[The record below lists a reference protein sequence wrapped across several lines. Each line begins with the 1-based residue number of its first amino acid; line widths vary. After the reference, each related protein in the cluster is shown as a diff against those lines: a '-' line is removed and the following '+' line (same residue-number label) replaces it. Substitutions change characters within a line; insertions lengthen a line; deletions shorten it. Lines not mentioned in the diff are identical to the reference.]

1 MAMEITNNYTNYA
14 AGSMAETGAANS
26 TQKKETEKTGETA
39 NSKSK
44 STATYLSELAKL
56 APSVEFRVGNGH
68 ASTKTGQTLTINPK
82 LLEKMQNDPEKEKE
96 MKELIRGV
104 ETMTKL
110 SDSINNASGWK
121 TVFRHSYIDENGK
134 YCHIALIRN
143 EHGYKMSEKLRE
155 ERRKNS
161 EKLIEKS
168 KEKATKKKEELQ
180 EALEEKRTDKGE
192 EKTGKA
198 EEIIKEKIDAA
209 KDGMTYMDDSDFK
222 TIIEAIREDKESK
235 TDNQKQTQ
243 LGTVLDLRI

>member
-1 MAMEITNNYTNYA
+1 MAMEITNNYSNYA
-14 AGSMAETGAANS
+14 AGSMAGSGAANS
-26 TQKKETEKTGETA
+26 TQKKKAERTPETV
-39 NSKSK
+39 NSKSQ
-44 STATYLSELAKL
+44 STDHYMRELEKL

-68 ASTKTGQTLTINPK
+68 ASAKTGQTLTINPK

-110 SDSINNASGWK
+110 SDSMNSACGWK

-155 ERRKNS
+155 ERKKNS

-168 KEKATKKKEELQ
+168 KKKAAKRKEELQ
-180 EALEEKRTDKGE
+180 ETLEKKRMEKGE
-192 EKTGKA
+192 E
-198 EEIIKEKIDAA
+198 ILKEKIEAS
-209 KDGMTYMDDSDFK
+209 KDGRVYMSDSEFK
-222 TIIEAIREDKESK
+222 TII
-235 TDNQKQTQ
+235 
-243 LGTVLDLRI
+243 GTVQKKPIGVNMDLRI

>member
-14 AGSMAETGAANS
+14 AGNMAGTGAANS

-44 STATYLSELAKL
+44 STATYMSELAKL

-68 ASTKTGQTLTINPK
+68 ASAKTGQTLTINPK

-104 ETMTKL
+104 ETMTRL

-168 KEKATKKKEELQ
+168 KEKAAKKKEELQ
-180 EALEEKRTDKGE
+180 EVLEEKRTDKGE
-192 EKTGKA
+192 KKTGKA

-209 KDGMTYMDDSDFK
+209 RDGMTYMDDSDFK
-222 TIIEAIREDKESK
+222 AIIEAIREAKNGK

-243 LGTVLDLRI
+243 HGTVLDLRI

>member
-14 AGSMAETGAANS
+14 AGSMAGTGAANS

-44 STATYLSELAKL
+44 STATYMSELAKL

-68 ASTKTGQTLTINPK
+68 ASAKTGQTLTINPK
-82 LLEKMQNDPEKEKE
+82 LLDKMQNDPEKEKE

-104 ETMTKL
+104 ETMTRL

-168 KEKATKKKEELQ
+168 KEKAAKKKEELQ

-198 EEIIKEKIDAA
+198 KEIIKEKIDAA
-209 KDGMTYMDDSDFK
+209 RDGMAYMDDSDFK
-222 TIIEAIREDKESK
+222 DIIEAIREDKESK
-235 TDNQKQTQ
+235 TDHQKQTQ
-243 LGTVLDLRI
+243 HGTVLDLRI